1 MRSLRL
7 TPLNILSGILLAAI
21 VYLLSYADDTGWR
34 QLGTIPLIGL
44 LALSLIS
51 DLVFRFTL
59 NNLKRIW
66 IVECLFLI
74 FVLLILIIIR
84 GI

>member
-1 MRSLRL
+1 MGSLRL

-21 VYLLSYADDTGWR
+21 GYLLSFADGTGWR
-34 QLGTIPLIGL
+34 QLGTVPLICL
-44 LALSLIS
+44 LGLSLIS
-51 DLVFRFTL
+51 DLLFRFTL

-74 FVLLILIIIR
+74 FVLLILFIIR
-84 GI
+84 GF

>member
-21 VYLLSYADDTGWR
+21 VYLLISADDTGWR
-34 QLGTIPLIGL
+34 QLGTVPLICL
-44 LALSLIS
+44 LVLSLIS
-51 DLVFRFTL
+51 DFLFRFTL

-74 FVLLILIIIR
+74 FVLLLLFIIR
-84 GI
+84 GF

>member
-21 VYLLSYADDTGWR
+21 VYLLSYADHTGWR
-34 QLGTIPLIGL
+34 QLGTVPLIGL
-44 LALSLIS
+44 LVLSLIS

-74 FVLLILIIIR
+74 FVLLILFIIR
-84 GI
+84 GF